1 MDISE
6 AQMKVLGFKSHLRAE
21 VSEGNGVYLFSER
34 GVTALQ
40 GAEVAALA
48 SLLDGTKGLD
58 DLLRARPGGMDEQ
71 QISSLVQQL
80 VAAGLVMLRDPKERN
95 GDERARAYW
104 DACGV
109 DSEAAAR
116 HQPTDG
122 VALFGL
128 GEYADTASVRHALCQ
143 AGLDVVLAPGHDP
156 VASAE
161 LSVVLCD
168 DYLDPRLAQIDAT
181 HRAAGKPWLLA
192 KPVGAQVWLG
202 PVFQPGDSPCWHC
215 LTHRLWGHRHA
226 EACAQASLGRFGPAS
241 RPPTSVPALMSAAS
255 HLIALEATKWLAG
268 HRYPGQNSV
277 WTLDTFD
284 LNGRLHELKA
294 RPQCSSCGDTGLMA
308 ERALE
313 PVILKSAKK
322 VSTTGGG
329 HRTMTPD
336 QVLARY
342 SHLIGPVT
350 GIVKEIQPV
359 RHAPEFINSFRSG
372 PNIARNVTRMDVLR
386 SSLRTEN
393 GGKGSTPLDAEVG
406 ALCEALE
413 RYSGSY
419 EGDELRI
426 RGSLTSL
433 GSEAIHPNECM
444 LFAEEQYAS
453 RVDWNPTHSPFNH
466 VCEKFDPEATMDWTP
481 LWSLTDGKRR
491 LLPTGLLYFSAP
503 TGKSGLSV
511 RADSN
516 GNAAGSSLEDAIL
529 QGLLEL
535 VERDA
540 VALWWYN
547 RTMAPAVDL
556 AAFGDTWVN
565 EQRRHYAKLN
575 REVWVLDVTSDLG
588 IPVMA
593 AITRRSDS
601 PREDIIFGFGAHP
614 DPRVALR
621 RALSELNQMLPAV
634 LDEDVDLD
642 DPDAEQWL
650 RHATV
655 ANQNYLLPDWRV
667 RPRVPAD
674 FGYTPRSDV
683 RDDVKAIVAE
693 LAGKGMETLV
703 LDQTRPD
710 VELPVVKVVVP
721 GLRTFWARFAP
732 GRLYD
737 VPVRLGR
744 LSEPRTSAEL
754 NPIPLFL

>member
-1 MDISE
+1 
-6 AQMKVLGFKSHLRAE
+6 
-21 VSEGNGVYLFSER
+21 
-34 GVTALQ
+34 
-40 GAEVAALA
+40 
-48 SLLDGTKGLD
+48 
-58 DLLRARPGGMDEQ
+58 
-71 QISSLVQQL
+71 
-80 VAAGLVMLRDPKERN
+80 
-95 GDERARAYW
+95 
-104 DACGV
+104 
-109 DSEAAAR
+109 
-116 HQPTDG
+116 
-122 VALFGL
+122 VALFAL
-128 GEYADTASVRHALCQ
+128 GEYADTSSVRHALCQ
-143 AGLDVVLAPGHDP
+143 AGLDVVIAPGQDP
-156 VASAE
+156 MPSAD

-168 DYLDPRLAQIDAT
+168 DYLDPRLAQIDLT
-181 HRAAGKPWLLA
+181 HRIAGKPWLLA

-202 PVFQPGDSPCWHC
+202 PVFQPGESPCWHC

-226 EACAQASLGRFGPAS
+226 EACAQAALGRFGPAS

-268 HRYPGQNSV
+268 HRYHGQSCV

-294 RPQCSSCGDTGLMA
+294 RPQCGSCGDTGLMA
-308 ERALE
+308 EQAAA
-313 PVILKSAKK
+313 PVILKPAKK

-350 GIVKEIQPV
+350 GIVKEIQRV

-419 EGDELRI
+419 QGDELRI

-433 GSEAIHPNECM
+433 GAEAIHPNECM
-444 LFAEEQYAS
+444 LFDEEQYEN
-453 RVDWNPTHSPFNH
+453 RVEWNPTHSPFNH
-466 VCEKFDPEATMDWTP
+466 VCEPFDPDATMDWTP
-481 LWSLTDGKRR
+481 LWSLTTNKRR

-503 TGKSGLSV
+503 TEKNGLSV

-547 RTMAPAVDL
+547 RTVAPAIDL
-556 AAFGDTWVN
+556 AAFADTWVN

-593 AITRRSDS
+593 AITRRTDS

-614 DPRVALR
+614 DPRIALR

-674 FGYTPRSDV
+674 FRYTPRSDV
-683 RDDVKAIVAE
+683 RDDVEAIVAE